1 MQEIWVTIPFGQF
14 YEVSDKGHIRNIKT
28 GKMLSGW
35 INEDGYRRVTLSE
48 GKKHKSFY
56 VHKLVAEAF
65 LGACP
70 EGEQVRHWDGNPGNN
85 DLSNLLY
92 GTGSENIFD
101 AVRHGT
107 HYQARKTHCPQG
119 HEYNEENTYIF
130 PDGRR
135 HCKPCRRASGRKS
148 EQRPER
154 KARRQERRRQAP
166 PENLP

>member
-1 MQEIWVTIPFGQF
+1 MQEIWQPIPFGTC
-14 YEVSDKGHIRNIKT
+14 YEVSNKGRVRNTKT
-28 GKMLSGW
+28 GKILTGT
-35 INEDGYRRVTLSE
+35 INEDGYRRVCLSA

-65 LGACP
+65 LDAP
-70 EGEQVRHWDGNPGNN
+70 LEGQQVRHWDGNPDNN

-107 HYQARKTHCPQG
+107 HYQARKTHCPQD
-119 HEYNEENTYIF
+119 HEYSEENTYFF

-135 HCKPCRRASGRKS
+135 HCKVCTREAGRRYDQGRK
-148 EQRPER
+148 RVTVNGKR
-154 KARRQERRRQAP
+154 VWVRR
-166 PENLP
+166 